1 MCYSIRNQACAEAG
15 VLKMLMTRYEE
26 LCKAYAKN
34 LSDFKGYKE
43 ACFKFANALMEDLKV
58 EFNIPDER
66 LKLRSKEDAKEVTE
80 NMLEA
85 MDMQKDTYW
94 HIRFSITVCADLEES
109 LKESMSFEI
118 AIKKVLNHFVL
129 AIPNEREFTI
139 VEREGK
145 YNFKD
150 FFDYLF
156 SSLKSFY
163 EQELERFLSST
174 PNAKKEQ
181 SPIGFRFDV
190 LD

>member
-1 MCYSIRNQACAEAG
+1 
-15 VLKMLMTRYEE
+15 MTRYEE

-34 LSDFKGYKE
+34 LTDFRTYKE
-43 ACFKFANALMEDLKV
+43 TCYKFALTLMEELKQ
-58 EFNIPDER
+58 EFNIPNER
-66 LKLRSKEDAKEVTE
+66 LKLRSKDDPKEVTE

-85 MDMQKDTYW
+85 MDMQKDTFW
-94 HIRFSITVCADLEES
+94 HIRFSITVCADMDEQ

-118 AIKKVLNHFVL
+118 SIKRVAAYFIL

-139 VEREGK
+139 EEKDGN
-145 YNFKD
+145 YNFRD

-156 SSLKSFY
+156 NSLKTFY
-163 EQELERFLSST
+163 EQELERFLVTT

-190 LD
+190 ID

>member
-1 MCYSIRNQACAEAG
+1 
-15 VLKMLMTRYEE
+15 MTRYEE

-34 LSDFKGYKE
+34 LHDFKTYKE
-43 ACFKFANALMEDLKV
+43 TCYRFAVTLMEELKQ

-66 LKLRSKEDAKEVTE
+66 LKLRSKDDPKEVTE
-80 NMLEA
+80 SMLEA

-94 HIRFSITVCADLEES
+94 HIRFSITVCSDTDEN

-118 AIKKVLNHFVL
+118 SIKKIGASFIL

-139 VEREGK
+139 EEREGR
-145 YNFKD
+145 YNFKT

-163 EQELERFLSST
+163 EQELDRFLT
-174 PNAKKEQ
+174 NATIAKKEQ

-190 LD
+190 LDD

>member
-1 MCYSIRNQACAEAG
+1 
-15 VLKMLMTRYEE
+15 MTRYEE

-43 ACFKFANALMEDLKV
+43 ACYKFANTLMVELKQ
-58 EFNIPDER
+58 EFNIPDDR
-66 LKLRSKEDAKEVTE
+66 LKLRSKDDPKEVTD

-94 HIRFSITVCADLEES
+94 HIRFSITVCAEMDEQ

-118 AIKKVLNHFVL
+118 SIKKVVDHFVL

-139 VEREGK
+139 KESEGTF
-145 YNFKD
+145 NFED

-163 EQELERFLSST
+163 EQELDRFLTTT
-174 PNAKKEQ
+174 PSAKKEQ

>member
-1 MCYSIRNQACAEAG
+1 MT
-15 VLKMLMTRYEE
+15 TRYEE

-43 ACFKFANALMEDLKV
+43 TCYKFAMILMEELKQ
-58 EFNIPDER
+58 EFSIPDER
-66 LKLRSKEDAKEVTE
+66 LKLRSKDDPKEVTD

-94 HIRFSITVCADLEES
+94 HIRFSITVCADQEE
-109 LKESMSFEI
+109 LQKESMSFEI
-118 AIKKVLNHFVL
+118 CIKKVGNLFVL
-129 AIPNEREFTI
+129 AIPNEREFNI
-139 VEREGK
+139 QEAAEDKK
-145 YNFKD
+145 YNFSE

-156 SSLKSFY
+156 VSLKSFY
-163 EQELERFLSST
+163 EHELERFLVSI
-174 PNAKKEQ
+174 PNSKKEQ